1 MAPFEALYGRP
12 CRSPVCWLES
22 EDRLTLGPDVI
33 QENNEKIAVVR
44 ERLVSPRKGVTRFG
58 VKGKLAPRYIG
69 PFQITQRVGVVA
81 YRLDL
86 PLELSHVHNVF
97 HVSMLRKCQPNPET
111 IVQWYDVPIQYDTT
125 YEEVPIQIL
134 DRKMKSLRQRE
145 IPLVKV
151 LWQHHGVEEATW
163 ELETTMQERYP
174 YLFIS

>member
-22 EDRLTLGPDVI
+22 EDRLTLGSDVI

-44 ERLVSPRKGVTRFG
+44 ERLLTAQSRQKSYADRRRRPLEFSEGGFVLLRVSPRKGVTRFG
-58 VKGKLAPRYIG
+58 
-69 PFQITQRVGVVA
+69 
-81 YRLDL
+81 
-86 PLELSHVHNVF
+86 
-97 HVSMLRKCQPNPET
+97 KCQPNPEA

-125 YEEVPIQIL
+125 YKETPIQIL
-134 DRKMKSLRQRE
+134 DRKMKSLRQCE

-174 YLFIS
+174 YMFIS